1 MGQASICMIL
11 MAMGFLINS
20 RLTTVPMPHCQIPMA
35 MGWMMVLN
43 FALVRIRTKKIPMAM
58 DCPTLKKTEAGW
70 SVSLMVKRYS

>member
-20 RLTTVPMPHCQIPMA
+20 RLTTVPTLMPISWIPHCQIPMA

-43 FALVRIRTKKIPMAM
+43 F
-58 DCPTLKKTEAGW
+58 
-70 SVSLMVKRYS
+70 VKEQTP